1 MFSDLQRRYTWI
13 QLTVCHKSADRLVR
27 HVEDAI
33 MDRAKTA
40 AEQIATVRGS
50 GASRADNV
58 TWLKSR
64 HAQIDLAGLLPESR
78 QVAS

>member
-1 MFSDLQRRYTWI
+1 
-13 QLTVCHKSADRLVR
+13 
-27 HVEDAI
+27 

-64 HAQIDLAGLLPESR
+64 HAQIDLAGLLPESCQACR
-78 QVAS
+78 HPTRGVGALRLLADPQHRLSNEEVANHFFDI